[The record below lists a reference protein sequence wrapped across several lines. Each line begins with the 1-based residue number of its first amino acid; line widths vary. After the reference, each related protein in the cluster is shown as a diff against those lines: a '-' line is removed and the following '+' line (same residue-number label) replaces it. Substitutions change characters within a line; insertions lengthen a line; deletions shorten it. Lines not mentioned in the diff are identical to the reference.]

1 MFNAREEVLNMEN
14 EVENIERESQ
24 SFAMEFVQTLK
35 LQNKRLFI
43 CWLVTFIAFI
53 GLLGYTIWL
62 YNDIT
67 VETSEY
73 TQEITDIETIE
84 NSTML
89 SDLQKELLED
99 KIKGLTIVE
108 MSMKRGASPEKV
120 KREIKEIK
128 NRIFKVI

>member
-1 MFNAREEVLNMEN
+1 MFNAREEVLNMEK
-14 EVENIERESQ
+14 ELENIERENQ

-84 NSTML
+84 NST
-89 SDLQKELLED
+89 
-99 KIKGLTIVE
+99 
-108 MSMKRGASPEKV
+108 
-120 KREIKEIK
+120 IK
-128 NRIFKVI
+128 NGD

>member
-1 MFNAREEVLNMEN
+1 MLDLRG
-14 EVENIERESQ
+14 EVEKMKEDLKEVEKEQQ
-24 SFAMEFVQTLK
+24 SFAMEFVHTLK

-84 NSTML
+84 NST
-89 SDLQKELLED
+89 
-99 KIKGLTIVE
+99 
-108 MSMKRGASPEKV
+108 
-120 KREIKEIK
+120 IK
-128 NRIFKVI
+128 NGD

>member
-1 MFNAREEVLNMEN
+1 MFNAREEVLNMEK
-14 EVENIERESQ
+14 ELENIERENQ

-84 NSTML
+84 NSTINNG
-89 SDLQKELLED
+89 D
-99 KIKGLTIVE
+99 
-108 MSMKRGASPEKV
+108 
-120 KREIKEIK
+120 
-128 NRIFKVI
+128 

>member
-1 MFNAREEVLNMEN
+1 MFNAREEVLNMEK
-14 EVENIERESQ
+14 ELENIERENQ

-67 VETSEY
+67 VETSEN

-84 NSTML
+84 NST
-89 SDLQKELLED
+89 
-99 KIKGLTIVE
+99 
-108 MSMKRGASPEKV
+108 
-120 KREIKEIK
+120 IK
-128 NRIFKVI
+128 NGD